1 MITTSSLKGE
11 QTMKKILSV
20 LLALCLCFVLAACGG
35 EQKDASA
42 LYQSA
47 MTKIDKDNMAAVMS
61 INADVETGGMTTNV
75 TMEMDM
81 ASKTAGDDTTMSM
94 KMNMG
99 AMGMTID
106 MAMYMA
112 DGYYYADMLG
122 MKVKQKISEAG
133 IDLTGQLSD
142 LSGSL
147 LLDESV
153 ITIEKAEQKDGNTVI
168 SFTVSKDKMNELV
181 ELLSSQMMSGASN
194 ITIESVSG
202 TVTVDKNET
211 LVAET
216 MNIAYTMDTNG
227 ETGSANMTMELKDI
241 RFGDSVTVELPDD
254 LDEYVESSDGSIEL

>member
-1 MITTSSLKGE
+1 MIATSSLKGE

-35 EQKDASA
+35 AQKDASA

-153 ITIEKAEQKDGNTVI
+153 ITIEMCIRDRYRAAGFRQL
-168 SFTVSKDKMNELV
+168 F
-181 ELLSSQMMSGASN
+181 
-194 ITIESVSG
+194 
-202 TVTVDKNET
+202 
-211 LVAET
+211 
-216 MNIAYTMDTNG
+216 
-227 ETGSANMTMELKDI
+227 SA
-241 RFGDSVTVELPDD
+241 
-254 LDEYVESSDGSIEL
+254 

>member
-1 MITTSSLKGE
+1 MCIRDSYGNEEVKRLIARAVKEDRQLLTHCNGDAAAQQLIDCYGE
-11 QTMKKILSV
+11 VKQDLGS
-20 LLALCLCFVLAACGG
+20 
-35 EQKDASA
+35 E
-42 LYQSA
+42 
-47 MTKIDKDNMAAVMS
+47 
-61 INADVETGGMTTNV
+61 ADLRPVDV
-75 TMEMDM
+75 Y
-81 ASKTAGDDTTMSM
+81 KRQ
-94 KMNMG
+94 
-99 AMGMTID
+99 
-106 MAMYMA
+106 
-112 DGYYYADMLG
+112 GYYYADMLG

-241 RFGDSVTVELPDD
+241 RFGDNVTVELPDD